1 MLKNKT
7 KISWIRRLFMSWKR
21 ICEYCYQNVLSAQ
34 IQTLTQKYETQK
46 TLVHKLNAELD
57 AMQKTCHQ
65 LKLEKAS
72 LYNTITQNN
81 QSLVLKEE
89 AIVALKKEK
98 RAAVVAKN
106 ISVAKSQTKKPADL
120 SSMKLFEENVQTPQN
135 MAVKTKLDLMLK
147 KFNIDSN
154 LWKTNLQVED
164 EKIGFAFWSGYDDQK
179 WLPVVSQDIKCQV
192 HQQPAVDLCQKCTKV
207 MISEV
212 KKFAKSLDKNNTTKY
227 GILVILNDVFYYELW
242 RYKADLFYQILQDDK
257 VYILSPFIFTRFAF
271 CISEIFQLKI
281 RITHEEEMFDK
292 LVELIDNIV
301 HYGDNLRD
309 AYLDSGY
316 LSNLNI

>member
-1 MLKNKT
+1 MLKDKT

-21 ICEYCYQNVLSAQ
+21 ICEYCYQNVLGEQ
-34 IQTLTQKYETQK
+34 IQTAENQQA
-46 TLVHKLNAELD
+46 LVHKLKAELD

-72 LYNTITQNN
+72 LHNTITQNK
-81 QSLVLKEE
+81 QSLMLKEE

-98 RAAVVAKN
+98 RPLVVAEN

-120 SSMKLFEENVQTPQN
+120 SSMKIFEEHEQNPQN
-135 MAVKTKLDLMLK
+135 MAVKTKLDVMLK
-147 KFNIDSN
+147 KFNIDNN
-154 LWKTNLQVED
+154 LWKTNLQVEN

-179 WLPVVSQDIKCQV
+179 WIPVISQDIKCQV
-192 HQQPAVDLCQKCTKV
+192 HQQPAIDLCQKCMKV
-207 MISEV
+207 MIREV
-212 KKFAKSLDKNNTTKY
+212 KKFAKYLDKSNTTKY
-227 GILVILNDVFYYELW
+227 GILVVLNDVFYYELW

-257 VYILSPFIFTRFAF
+257 VYVLSPFIFTRFAF

-281 RITHEEEMFDK
+281 RITQEKEMFDK
-292 LVELIDNIV
+292 LIELIDNIV
-301 HYGDNLRD
+301 HYGDSLRD

-316 LSNLNI
+316 LSNATI